1 MRKEKGNGTRRTA
14 LVAGCTSANYNFAGS
29 FLALKVWPKWQVR
42 FGHMLAVL
50 RSTNEDTIFNGTHSR
65 ASFLEI
71 GDTCDLGALYLWLI
85 AEGNSPDFH
94 R

>member
-1 MRKEKGNGTRRTA
+1 
-14 LVAGCTSANYNFAGS
+14 
-29 FLALKVWPKWQVR
+29 
-42 FGHMLAVL
+42 MLAVL